1 MFLSTELI
9 ICQIFCVLCVMGQ
22 AKECMIL
29 KAAGRVKGRAPST
42 QKKKK
47 TTKNGKKTSTIR
59 PVTLSLFPS

>member
-1 MFLSTELI
+1 
-9 ICQIFCVLCVMGQ
+9 MGQ